1 MTKEKEKVTSLN
13 IIRNLTCKE
22 KYPSIQ
28 MCNGYLCMSV
38 CYIYMCVCVCVYIY
52 MQTHIQEFFRG

>member
-1 MTKEKEKVTSLN
+1 MTSLN

-22 KYPSIQ
+22 KYTNIQ

-38 CYIYMCVCVCVYIY
+38 CVYIY
-52 MQTHIQEFFRG
+52 KHIYKYFSEDNLWFT